1 MRNVLIGLGA
11 ILILIIAAILLLPFL
26 IDLNKYQ
33 NYYQP
38 MIEEALNRK
47 IVLKNLR
54 LSIIPRIG
62 VRIAGFTVMD
72 DPAFSTGPFASL
84 ESLDIGIQFKPLLS
98 GRIEIDDVTLKEPV
112 ISVIKNH
119 QGILNVSTLGKGG
132 PSVAAPPPPGRCLS
146 LRKKVRCAR
155 SRSWR
160 WTGSRCSM
168 AGSCI
173 RIRLRQNRPS
183 IPCKI

>member
-1 MRNVLIGLGA
+1 MRNVLIGLGL

-47 IVLKNLR
+47 IVLKTLR

-98 GRIEIDDVTLKEPV
+98 GRIEIDDV
-112 ISVIKNH
+112 
-119 QGILNVSTLGKGG
+119 G
-132 PSVAAPPPPGRCLS
+132 AP
-146 LRKKVRCAR
+146 R
-155 SRSWR
+155 SR
-160 WTGSRCSM
+160 G
-168 AGSCI
+168 
-173 RIRLRQNRPS
+173 
-183 IPCKI
+183 